1 MSCLSAARQAS
12 FQVISCKYMNKIK
25 IAFITIILIL
35 LASNVFFVSR
45 YFMLQKEL
53 QNARASIK
61 AQQTDEKVL
70 LFTKLFIKKVLK
82 AQGEIDF
89 ETRLSLEN
97 SVRDLDDELILEQW
111 NKFTASKTEMEAQ
124 NNLKDLLEMLVNKI
138 RVQ

>member
-1 MSCLSAARQAS
+1 
-12 FQVISCKYMNKIK
+12 MNKIK
-25 IAFITIILIL
+25 IALIAVILIL
-35 LASNVFFVSR
+35 LASNVFFLSR

-70 LFTKLFIKKVLK
+70 LFTKLFIKKVFK

-97 SVRDLDDELILEQW
+97 SVRDLDDEKILEQW
-111 NKFTASKTEMEAQ
+111 NKFTASKTETEAQ
-124 NNLKDLLEMLVNKI
+124 DNLKDLLEMLVNKI